1 MFKNSIDYSKFNIKK
16 DGFEFLDYLEERNRF
31 VNSTFQA
38 KNAKITDF
46 GTEPIW
52 NCLLETRFI

>member
-46 GTEPIW
+46 GTEPI
-52 NCLLETRFI
+52 